1 MQLSKSEKCIFLAIL
16 DWGLGHASRC
26 VSLIQQW
33 EKEDKTVFVIC
44 SSSTIVFL
52 KEECPSTQYL
62 IAPAYNIRYPSAS
75 MALNMAWQ
83 GVRIFQTIFKEQQQL
98 KKWVDEY
105 QPDLIVSDGRFGC
118 HHTSVKSIWLAHQLQ
133 IQHAFKPLANVLN
146 YFYHQFIKKNYQEV
160 WIPDFEGSR
169 SLAGHLSLPVKNIVH
184 QYLGA
189 LSRFSSEK
197 IVKTPIKYQYLVLL
211 SGPEPQRTYLE
222 SELLALL
229 EQKNVP
235 SLLVR
240 GVTNDSVLVSKS
252 AQVKIINCLYGDDLF
267 EHIMAAEKL
276 ICRSGYSTLMDLYYW
291 KKPALLIPTPGQT
304 EQIYLAKYWAKKG
317 WCEWQEQGG
326 IEVLC

>member
-26 VSLIQQW
+26 VPLIQQW
-33 EKEDKTVFVIC
+33 EKEGKAVFVIC
-44 SSSTIVFL
+44 SSSSIGFL
-52 KEECPSTQYL
+52 KKECPNTRYL

-75 MALNMAWQ
+75 MAFNMAWQ
-83 GVRIFQTIFKEQQQL
+83 GAPILKTIFKEHQQL

-133 IQHAFKPLANVLN
+133 IQHSFKPLSFILN
-146 YFYHQFIKKNYQEV
+146 YFYHQFVRRNYQEV
-160 WIPDFEGSR
+160 WIPDFEGSQ
-169 SLAGHLSLPVKNIVH
+169 SLAGHLSLPVKNIPY

-189 LSRFSSEK
+189 LSRFSSKK
-197 IVKTPIKYQYLVLL
+197 IIKTASTYQYLVLL

-222 SELLALL
+222 SALLALL
-229 EQKNVP
+229 EQKKAP

-240 GVTNDSVLVSKS
+240 GVTNNSVLASK
-252 AQVKIINCLYGDDLF
+252 ADQVKIINCLYGDDLL
-267 EHIMAAEKL
+267 EHIMLSEKL

-291 KKPALLIPTPGQT
+291 QKPALLIPTPGQT

-317 WCEWQEQGG
+317 WCEWQEQGRL
-326 IEVLC
+326 EL